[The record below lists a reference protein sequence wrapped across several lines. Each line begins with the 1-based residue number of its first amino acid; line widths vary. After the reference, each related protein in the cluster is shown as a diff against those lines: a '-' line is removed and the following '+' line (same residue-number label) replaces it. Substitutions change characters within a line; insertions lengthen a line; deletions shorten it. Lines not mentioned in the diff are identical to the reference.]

1 MIADGRSTPIQAHES
16 ECSLLT
22 RLLFIFLDI
31 AAACGE
37 LTAVF
42 PDRRLGLLEGSSFD
56 LLISAK
62 MTVRALYFWVLG
74 FAGLFAI
81 QGCGGDEAAAET
93 TAAAEGT
100 TASP

>member
-1 MIADGRSTPIQAHES
+1 MLE
-16 ECSLLT
+16 
-22 RLLFIFLDI
+22 
-31 AAACGE
+31 
-37 LTAVF
+37 
-42 PDRRLGLLEGSSFD
+42 EGSSFD

>member
-1 MIADGRSTPIQAHES
+1 
-16 ECSLLT
+16 
-22 RLLFIFLDI
+22 
-31 AAACGE
+31 
-37 LTAVF
+37 
-42 PDRRLGLLEGSSFD
+42 
-56 LLISAK
+56 